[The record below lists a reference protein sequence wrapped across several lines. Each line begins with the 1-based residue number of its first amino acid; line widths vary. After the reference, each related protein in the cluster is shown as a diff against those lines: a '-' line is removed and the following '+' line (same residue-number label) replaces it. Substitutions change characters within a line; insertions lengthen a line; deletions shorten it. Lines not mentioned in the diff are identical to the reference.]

1 MKTINLLLFLIIFS
15 FKLISQT
22 ENNTQFKS
30 KNEEFHTNKLDEP
43 TRVKWTELKGKLEQL
58 EGVKF
63 DYKKG
68 GIYLKYDKKLI
79 CSFVGTSCCLI
90 IEIIR
95 GDIKSNSY
103 FTLNEPNKIS
113 KEVSWKPVGFKK
125 IEEYVFPINKDSNID
140 YIFFLIK
147 QKYDSL
153 K

>member
-15 FKLISQT
+15 FKLISQN

-30 KNEEFHTNKLDEP
+30 KYEEFHLNKLDEP
-43 TRVKWTELKGKLEQL
+43 VRQKWTELKGRIDQL

-63 DYKKG
+63 EFKKR
-68 GIYLKYDKKLI
+68 GIFLNRDKTEI
-79 CSFVGTSCCLI
+79 CTFVGTYCCLI
-90 IEIIR
+90 VEIIR
-95 GDIKSNSY
+95 GDIKSNDY

-113 KEVSWKPVGFKK
+113 EGVSLKPVGFKK